1 MEKTIHRL
9 EYALV
14 HSHEATP
21 PLQPIFY
28 RDRIEEA
35 VEGLNG
41 VLNTLKAED
50 QFIEAI
56 FEIAFG
62 EGSFKE
68 ELLKERD
75 YQTVIDKIME
85 YSDLALK
92 LEETRLAESVGT
104 IIGFVL
110 KMGPDCYKDTKRF
123 PSGPWCK
130 KGDFILMRTYT
141 GTRFKIHGKEFR
153 FINDDSVEGVVED
166 PRGYERL

>member
-1 MEKTIHRL
+1 MEKTIEKLGSIIHRL

-28 RDRIEEA
+28 QDRIKEA

-62 EGSFKE
+62 DGSFKE

-92 LEETRLAESVGT
+92 LEETRLAEEVQ
-104 IIGFVL
+104 I
-110 KMGPDCYKDTKRF
+110 
-123 PSGPWCK
+123 
-130 KGDFILMRTYT
+130 
-141 GTRFKIHGKEFR
+141 
-153 FINDDSVEGVVED
+153 
-166 PRGYERL
+166 